1 MNPMQLIGM
10 LQKNQNPM
18 GLLNQIAQNNP
29 QLQRV
34 LEVIK
39 GKSPKEIEQYVRNTA
54 QTQGVDLNNLAQR
67 LGFQLPQ

>member
-10 LQKNQNPM
+10 LKKNQNPM

>member
-1 MNPMQLIGM
+1 MQLIGM
-10 LQKNQNPM
+10 LKKNQNPM